1 MTHADQ
7 MINWLGEL
15 GYTHCFFVSGGNS
28 MHLLNAARQKM
39 TCIPVVHEVSA
50 GIAAEYFNESN
61 LSAGKAFVLVTA
73 GPGLTNLIT
82 ALAGAYLESR
92 ELLVLGG
99 QVKSS
104 DLADKGLRQRG
115 IQEVDGVAIARPVA
129 KAVRRIEKPIAKSA
143 FCELVQSGSMDRRGP
158 VFLEVCLDAQG
169 APAQDEQV
177 VAKTDFQKL
186 LPKNDGDSESFDTL
200 AALLAKCER
209 PILLVGGGV
218 SRRQFYSLIPEI
230 ERLGIPVMTT
240 WNAADRLGANH
251 ELYFGRPNTWGQR
264 SSNLILQSAD
274 LVIAAG
280 TRLGLQQTGFNW
292 SQFVPNGDVVQVDI
306 DRTELEKGHPK
317 IALGIC
323 ADAFSLLGR
332 LFNES
337 VASPVWA
344 QWVKSARRVRM
355 QVPLSEPVNGSFDE
369 FLNPFEFALS
379 LSELCDELDTV
390 IPCSS
395 GGAFTVMMQAFN
407 QRNGQVVITDKG
419 LASMGYG
426 LAGAIGAALADRSR
440 RTVLVEGD
448 GGFSQNLQEL
458 ATVSVQKLNLKMFI
472 FANNGY
478 ASIRMTQ
485 KNYFDGAYLG
495 CDVDSGLGFPDWQM
509 LAKAFGIRSQ
519 MLTENY
525 ASNKDFLDAWGD
537 AEACLFVVPIHPEQT
552 YFPKISSQVTATG
565 SMESAP
571 LHNMSPP
578 LSDEIIAN
586 LGLDFG
592 VNQI

>member
-1 MTHADQ
+1 MTHADE
-7 MINWLGEL
+7 MVIWLGEL

-28 MHLLNAARQKM
+28 MHLLNAARQRM
-39 TCIPVVHEVSA
+39 VCIPVVHEVSA

-61 LSAGKAFVLVTA
+61 LSSGKAFVLVTA
-73 GPGLTNLIT
+73 GPGLTNLVT

-115 IQEVDGVAIARPVA
+115 LQEVDGIAIASSVA
-129 KAVRRIEKPIAKSA
+129 KAVRRIEKPIAMSE
-143 FCELVQSGSMDRRGP
+143 FCELVQSGSTDRKGP

-169 APAQDEQV
+169 APAQVDHV
-177 VAKTDFQKL
+177 VAIADFETL
-186 LPKNDGDSESFDTL
+186 LLKNDVDVESFDNL
-200 AALLAKCER
+200 IALLTKSKR
-209 PILLVGGGV
+209 PVLLVGGGI
-218 SRRQFYSLIPEI
+218 SRGQFYSLIPEI

-251 ELYFGRPNTWGQR
+251 DLYFGRPNTWGQR

-280 TRLGLQQTGFNW
+280 TRLGMQQTGFNW

-306 DRTELEKGHPK
+306 DRTELEKGHPE

-323 ADAFSLLGR
+323 ADAFSFLKR
-332 LFNES
+332 LFDRS
-337 VASPVWA
+337 LALPVWSE
-344 QWVKSARRVRM
+344 WVNLARKVRM
-355 QVPLSEPVNGSFDE
+355 QVPLSEPVNGSFDG

-379 LSELCDELDTV
+379 LSNLCGDSDTV
-390 IPCSS
+390 VPCSS

-407 QRNGQVVITDKG
+407 QRSGQVIITNKG

-458 ATVSVQKLNLKMFI
+458 ATVNVQNLNLKIFI

-495 CDVDSGLGFPDWQM
+495 CDIESGLGFPDWQT
-509 LAKAFGIRSQ
+509 LAKAFGIKSKI
-519 MLTENY
+519 LSEDF
-525 ASNKDFLDAWGD
+525 ASDRDFLDAWSD
-537 AEACLFVVPIHPEQT
+537 AEPWLFVVPIHPEQT

-571 LHNMSPP
+571 LHKMSPP
-578 LSDEIIAN
+578 LSEELIADLTLE
-586 LGLDFG
+586 LGLK
-592 VNQI
+592 

>member
-1 MTHADQ
+1 MTHADE
-7 MINWLGEL
+7 MVIWLGEL

-28 MHLLNAARQKM
+28 MHLLNAARQRM
-39 TCIPVVHEVSA
+39 VCIPVVHEVSA
-50 GIAAEYFNESN
+50 GIAAEYFNESH
-61 LSAGKAFVLVTA
+61 LSSGKAFVLVTA
-73 GPGLTNLIT
+73 GPGLTNLVT

-115 IQEVDGVAIARPVA
+115 LQEVDGIAIASSVA
-129 KAVRRIEKPIAKSA
+129 KAVRRIEKPIAMSE
-143 FCELVQSGSMDRRGP
+143 FCELVQSGSTDRKGP

-169 APAQDEQV
+169 APAQVDHV
-177 VAKTDFQKL
+177 VAIADFETL
-186 LPKNDGDSESFDTL
+186 LLKNDVDVESFDNL
-200 AALLAKCER
+200 IALLTKSKR
-209 PILLVGGGV
+209 PVLLVGGGI
-218 SRRQFYSLIPEI
+218 SRGQFYSLIPEI

-251 ELYFGRPNTWGQR
+251 DLYFGRPNTWGQR

-280 TRLGLQQTGFNW
+280 TRLGMQQTGFNW
-292 SQFVPNGDVVQVDI
+292 SQFVPYGDVVQVDI
-306 DRTELEKGHPK
+306 DRTELEKGHPE

-323 ADAFSLLGR
+323 ADAFSLLKR
-332 LFNES
+332 LFDKS
-337 VASPVWA
+337 LALPVWSE
-344 QWVKSARRVRM
+344 WVNLARKVRM
-355 QVPLSEPVNGSFDE
+355 QVPLSEPVNGSFDG

-379 LSELCDELDTV
+379 LSDMCGDSDTV
-390 IPCSS
+390 VPCSS

-407 QRNGQVVITDKG
+407 QRSGQVIITNKG

-458 ATVSVQKLNLKMFI
+458 ATVNVQNLNLKIFI

-495 CDVDSGLGFPDWQM
+495 CDIESGLGFPDWQT
-509 LAKAFGIRSQ
+509 LAKAFGIKSKI
-519 MLTENY
+519 LSEDF
-525 ASNKDFLDAWGD
+525 ASDRDFLDAWSD
-537 AEACLFVVPIHPEQT
+537 AEPWLFVVPIHPEQT

-571 LHNMSPP
+571 LHKMSPP
-578 LSDEIIAN
+578 LSEELIADLTLE
-586 LGLDFG
+586 LGLK
-592 VNQI
+592 

>member
-7 MINWLGEL
+7 MVGWLRDL

-39 TCIPVVHEVSA
+39 VCIPVVHEVSA

-61 LSAGKAFVLVTA
+61 LSKGKAFVLVTA
-73 GPGLTNLIT
+73 GPGLTNLVT

-104 DLADKGLRQRG
+104 DLANKGLRQRG
-115 IQEVDGVAIARPVA
+115 IQEVDGVAIAKAVA
-129 KAVRRIEKPIAKSA
+129 KSVKRIESPMAKSD
-143 FCELVQSGSMDRRGP
+143 FCHLVNSGSTGRKGP

-169 APAQDEQV
+169 APALVEEGETDIQGKADFVSGEVDEKSV
-177 VAKTDFQKL
+177 DKILD
-186 LPKNDGDSESFDTL
+186 
-200 AALLAKCER
+200 LLAKCER
-209 PILLVGGGV
+209 PVFLIGGGI
-218 SRRQFYSLIPEI
+218 SRNQFNSLIPEVD
-230 ERLGIPVMTT
+230 RLGVPVMTT

-251 ELYFGRPNTWGQR
+251 RLYFGRPNTWGQR
-264 SSNLILQSAD
+264 SSNLILQNAD
-274 LVIAAG
+274 LVIALG

-292 SQFVPNGDVVQVDI
+292 AEFVPNGDVVQVDI

-317 IALGIC
+317 VSLAIRADGNALLQQ
-323 ADAFSLLGR
+323 LLKR
-332 LFNES
+332 
-337 VASPVWA
+337 A
-344 QWVKSARRVRM
+344 SARSSWSKWLSFAKKIRD
-355 QVPLSEPVNGSFDE
+355 QIPLSEEVNGYFPG
-369 FLNPFEFALS
+369 FLNPYDFALQ
-379 LSELCDELDTV
+379 LSDLCDSGDTV
-390 IPCSS
+390 VPCSS
-395 GGAFTVMMQAFN
+395 GGGFTVMMQAFN
-407 QRNGQVVITDKG
+407 QKQGQVIITNKG

-426 LAGAIGAALADRSR
+426 LAGAIGAGLADQSR

-458 ATVSVQKLNLKMFI
+458 ATVDVQKLNLKIFI

-495 CDVDSGLGFPDWQM
+495 CDVESGLGFPDWQL
-509 LAKAFGIRSQ
+509 LAKAFGIRS
-519 MLTENY
+519 LTLGEDFATNEN
-525 ASNKDFLDAWGD
+525 FLSEWNS

-565 SMESAP
+565 GMESAP
-571 LHNMSPP
+571 LHKMSPP
-578 LSDEIIAN
+578 LEDEVIVG
-586 LGLDFG
+586 LGLELDKK
-592 VNQI
+592 